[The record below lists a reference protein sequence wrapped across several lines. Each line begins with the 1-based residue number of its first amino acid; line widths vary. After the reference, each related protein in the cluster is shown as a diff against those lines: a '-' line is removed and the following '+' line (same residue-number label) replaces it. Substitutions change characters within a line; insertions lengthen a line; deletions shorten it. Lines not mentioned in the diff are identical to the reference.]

1 MSFIDTIFVGKVIRD
16 FGALSETN
24 MGLGKLKVCL
34 LLVERGGRR
43 KLVFKQVAWGFLAA
57 SVSYFD
63 LSLETI
69 PTLQR
74 WLGEAI
80 KRARNIAL
88 LPFAGSA
95 AGTQQPRV
103 PNTGAQHGGS
113 HGSTSHAPA
122 ATPAPAAAP
131 ATPAAPAAEAPKA

>member
-24 MGLGKLKVCL
+24 LGLGKIKICL
-34 LLVERGGRR
+34 LLVERGGHR

-74 WLGEAI
+74 WLGEAQ
-80 KRARNIAL
+80 AL
-88 LPFAGSA
+88 ASSSGSIESGGPAG
-95 AGTQQPRV
+95 PYRV
-103 PNTGAQHGGS
+103 A
-113 HGSTSHAPA
+113 
-122 ATPAPAAAP
+122 
-131 ATPAAPAAEAPKA
+131 